1 MTGAKSGAIPV
12 KTFAYRA
19 VFEPGDT
26 DGVVVV
32 SFPDVPEA
40 ITEGEGMAD
49 ARRMAADA
57 LGVALLAY
65 VRANRDLPKASGR
78 GQGEPVGVEPDVA
91 AKLALL
97 LAFADSGITQR
108 ELGRRLAKDDRE
120 IRRILDPTH
129 PTKIGT
135 LDDALRALGHR
146 LVVGVEKVP
155 AEAA

>member
-1 MTGAKSGAIPV
+1 M
-12 KTFAYRA
+12 KTFAYPA
-19 VFEPGDT
+19 VFEPGDD

-32 SFPDVPEA
+32 TFPDVPEA

-57 LGVALLAY
+57 LGIALLAY
-65 VRANRDLPKASGR
+65 ARGGRRLPKASGR
-78 GQGEPVGVEPDVA
+78 SRGEPVGVEPEVA

-108 ELGRRLAKDDRE
+108 DLGRRLAKDDRE
-120 IRRILDPTH
+120 IRRILDPMH
-129 PTKIGT
+129 PTKIAT
-135 LDDALRALGHR
+135 LDAALRALGHR